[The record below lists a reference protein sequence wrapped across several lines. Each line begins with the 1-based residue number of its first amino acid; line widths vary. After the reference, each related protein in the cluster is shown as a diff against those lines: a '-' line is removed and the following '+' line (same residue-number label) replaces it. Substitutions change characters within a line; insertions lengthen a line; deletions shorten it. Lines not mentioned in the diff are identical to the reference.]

1 MIDKVFPRKLN
12 SSKDARVRGKDEMID
27 AVNVTIDDN
36 YDDFNSNS
44 NIAAPSGNFGVLKP
58 VKGNTAVAN
67 DESVKFEANGR
78 VIGSC
83 VDDRNQDIYYFVFSS
98 NASEHGIYRY
108 TKKDNEVKALLTSK
122 YFKFD
127 SNSFVE
133 SSIVY
138 VPSDS
143 AGDATVKPILFFTD
157 NINEPRK
164 LDILRAGQGQSLS
177 DSNSA
182 GFLDFIS
189 TCPRTP
195 IDPPVAS
202 FQNDPTL
209 TVSNFKGKK
218 GFQFAYQNIYKSG
231 DVSALS
237 TYSKL
242 YVPQAYINQGA
253 SPNASFFSENY
264 LAVQIPP
271 NSMSNEVSRVKLL
284 VREGNLGSW
293 FVVDEVEYNGSTLQF
308 DFYNDKVLTIVPEG
322 ETRRQFDSVPKRA
335 RAQEV
340 TNNRLFFGNYVEGFD
355 VPDINA
361 VINYESLERPQDFIT
376 FNLTLEPQVR
386 NTNNPLGKIGTCNN
400 RVASYRL
407 GTSQLPDEGVPANTQ
422 IIFNI
427 SLAPDNHFHF
437 YESRTGYHGS
447 TRYNFLRDEA
457 NYYDEDV
464 HANADNQQIAPSFSK
479 DGGQY
484 FGQQATFTLQDNGSG
499 ITRSR
504 KTGVC
509 FNPYADGVLE
519 GESGAGFPRWRSV
532 FAGDDQGAFDSAGQK
547 AVYGTNA
554 GNPFIIQGKPMTFS
568 GSFVT
573 LSDLSKA
580 QLTSA
585 IKNMLKG
592 PATRLDGVDPT
603 AADPTPPISI
613 INSVSTTSY
622 VVDLGLN
629 NLDKINIYG
638 SPDSRADLVVAVGKQ
653 DSLLTTE
660 NSRFSA
666 PMGYFIVDKANPE
679 FRLRDISDFYA
690 IENTNPDPLLVDEGR
705 PDDLFFALDLID
717 LGDFQTLTCVPD
729 VVLDWPG
736 DGVNTTL
743 PDLTQGGAN
752 AFQGWVCMSQDHI
765 QFQVSNMTLPQFQ
778 SLFNNNAEELYAIA
792 QGDWE
797 YDEETWY
804 LNANAFAAPTL
815 GTAGYIAETKGVIIA
830 QNMRRWM
837 GFLVPE
843 GATVTFTDDFNGV
856 IQGAFA
862 GGGVGDVL
870 DEFINPD
877 LQYLQFEGGR
887 LINTFH
893 NYAQDSLL
901 NHNVNIFDRDDLY
914 FDYAFSLLDGEAGAG
929 GKRSDT
935 VAGQSM
941 SSVSFQTIVMGCSP
955 WCDRGANN
963 GEELIRAAYN
973 NMPLINN
980 SIDLTLS
987 EFTDSPAGSGLPDD
1001 DAFFEDLHPHIEVF
1015 DFETVQIP
1023 PVAAGGEQ
1031 TYKSFKTKANHDF
1044 GVVFYDERGR
1054 SSDVIPAGSIY
1065 IPGYNV
1071 LPEKGPIQVQVNLS
1085 NFAPPA
1091 WAWHYQLVYGGNSTV
1106 DDFIQYT
1113 AGGAFVEYD
1122 SDDPDGN
1129 GNIYVSLNYLQNN
1142 SKISYSSAFGAVNYD
1157 GNQDFYTY
1165 KEGDKLRVLSYF
1177 GAITPGQDE
1186 LASRVFPDSYE
1197 FDVVGTVTLADDD
1210 QNPLINPDVDTP
1222 QACVGQFLILRNN
1235 PSAVG
1240 FTYNNVRDSIV
1251 NATQNPSTSSHRW
1264 NNRCVFEIYSARKNQ
1279 DTEDRVYYEIGK
1291 KYRVI
1296 RDALGNTAW
1305 ENPNIVLTEG
1315 DVYFR
1320 RLPVNMPRF
1329 DQESSRYVNLIQTGG
1344 GTNPRFLDYFLET
1357 KTFTDTIVGANQH
1370 NWGKPKIVNRFQ
1382 REIRRDSSITF
1393 SDVNNYSLPRL
1404 RYCTFDATTSNFKD
1418 LPNSHGSIQK
1428 LLDRG
1433 DSIFVVQE
1441 DKISDIPV
1449 SRTLLSDAV
1458 GTDIVVA
1465 SEKTLGTQRF
1475 YSGDFGCSDNP
1486 ESVTKVGEN
1495 VYFANKDKFEVYKF
1509 NPSNGVAVISEY
1521 GLKSYFRELF
1531 KSALDAEDNTNTIRV
1546 VGGYDPVLDE
1556 FVISVINAVKIAY
1569 TASGTFVQTTG
1580 TATPDPSIPA
1590 PPAVTIQDVNDLLD
1604 DVGDLGASLLE
1615 ANQTISELQ
1624 QQILLLYG
1632 QIGEV
1637 VNNPDDGGVDEVIN
1651 DLNTE
1656 IDEATETIVAIES
1669 ATVAQI
1675 EAAQSLHSL
1684 VLQQAQ
1690 EGVIEGTQF
1699 ITAYTGT
1706 ARAAV
1711 FEGDNI
1717 TLPANLNADV
1727 FSELGLSPGQEVN
1740 LQQYLSVVEAFVEK
1754 LREYNTNLQEP
1765 AVGKYDKTQGTYV
1778 LRDLSTIV
1786 YDIGYGIP
1794 TTDSL
1799 QDAFDNNIYPEN
1811 SALFNDEEFVNN
1823 FVGFNGYRSDLT
1835 RLINSINVNAIDDII
1850 EENQNIKGELDEAN
1864 ATKLELLAQIAAFV
1878 DAIYEGRGPDPNT
1891 PPEDVEAQ
1899 GKNPFGA
1906 DYGAGSEGGL
1916 VDSPLKTLY
1925 EAVQQDTNFSYA
1937 ALEEQIIAGNNLFY
1951 NDVLNLIEGGLLN
1964 YRNPYQNNLD
1974 ALTATEL
1981 ALTATRD
1988 SLAYSL
1994 YNSVQTT
2001 YNVQSQLGGGITPTY
2016 LQTGQTIPEEFY
2028 NLIFAGTTP
2037 ATAQQIVDSLG
2048 GDTIEQDDLGSTFL
2062 SLFGN
2067 VGAVL
2072 DFLNTIDTTTSTGSG
2087 EITAALRSQIRGVL
2101 NDIKEEIGVGGF
2113 GTVESS
2119 LDAVGIDDILDA
2131 ENDSSIIESRITSFR
2146 NILTG
2151 TSGGGNLGA
2160 LIENLKT
2167 LITPALTSMTQS
2179 GFYDPSTQAGGLDP
2193 SALTSSFNGLFGFPA
2208 TVAPSYGYASNILG
2222 NITEAL
2228 TRLREFQTLFGSE
2241 DLSSILTGNASS
2253 GYQLNTS
2260 DPLSYGVGFTGAEG
2274 TGLTAD
2280 KLIRGQNMQTS
2291 GGSMVSSYD
2300 ALRKALDKIIDNTE
2314 TYKFFQAPDGFV
2326 DLING
2331 SDPETY
2337 QTIGGSN
2344 IIFQGTAQ
2352 DILSPSTYLSLQ
2364 QAIIDANGGN
2374 GEPNN
2379 PDQIVNTALN
2389 TANAA
2394 INTAIAS
2401 TIANYDF
2408 VARRAYAN
2416 INDISADVNYSF
2428 NNLTGNVPTTGALIK
2443 SQGPDLDGDGAVGTG
2458 DLLELLGGFG
2468 NQYLGIGLDDVID
2481 DTTSYV
2487 QSKKFANFSEDNV
2500 GTGSYAFSEGSSAPD
2515 FIDALTQALSSSIP
2529 AGKII
2534 VFNTDTQLFELVVDE
2549 VN

>member
-36 YDDFNSNS
+36 YDDFSSNS
-44 NIAAPSGNFGVLKP
+44 GIDAPSGNFGVLKP
-58 VKGNTAVAN
+58 VKGNTAVPN
-67 DESVKFEANGR
+67 EESVKFEANGR

-83 VDDRNQDIYYFVFSS
+83 VDERNQDIYYFVFSS
-98 NASEHGIYRY
+98 NASEQGIYRY
-108 TKKDNEVKALLTSK
+108 TKKDNAVKALLTSK

-133 SSIVY
+133 SSVVY
-138 VPSDS
+138 IPSDS
-143 AGDATVKPILFFTD
+143 SGSATVKPVIFFTD

-164 LDILRAGQGQSLS
+164 LDVLRASEGQSLS
-177 DSNSA
+177 DSNNI

-202 FQNDPTL
+202 FQNDPSL
-209 TVSNFKGKK
+209 TVSNFKGKR

-242 YVPQAYINQGA
+242 YVPRAYINQGA
-253 SPNASFFSENY
+253 APNASFFSENY

-271 NSMSNEVSRVKLL
+271 NSMSSEVDRVKLL
-284 VREGNLGSW
+284 VREGNTGSW
-293 FVVDEVEYNGSTLQF
+293 FVVDEVEYDGSALQF
-308 DFYNDKVLTIVPEG
+308 DFYNDKVLTILPEA
-322 ETRRQFDSVPKRA
+322 ESRRQFDSVPKKA
-335 RAQEV
+335 KAQEV

-355 VPDINA
+355 VPNIDA

-407 GTSQLPDEGVPANTQ
+407 GTSQLPDDGVPANTQ

-427 SLAPDNHFHF
+427 SLSPDNHFHF

-447 TRYNFLRDEA
+447 TRYNYLRDET
-457 NYYDEDV
+457 NYFDEDV
-464 HANADNQQIAPSFSK
+464 HAQATDQQVSPDFLN
-479 DGGQY
+479 DGSQY
-484 FGQQATFTLQDNGSG
+484 FGKNSTFTLQDNGSG

-504 KTGVC
+504 KSGVC
-509 FNPYADGVLE
+509 FNPYGDGVLD
-519 GESGAGFPRWRSV
+519 GEAGAGFPRWRTL
-532 FAGDDQGAFDSAGQK
+532 FAGDNQGAFDSAGQK
-547 AVYGTNA
+547 ATYGTNA

-592 PATRLDGVDPT
+592 PATRVDGVDPV
-603 AADPTPPISI
+603 AEDPTPPISI

-622 VVDLGLN
+622 VIDLGLN
-629 NLDKINIYG
+629 NLDKINLYG
-638 SPDSRADLVVAVGKQ
+638 SPDSRADLIVAVGKQ
-653 DSLLTTE
+653 DSLFTSE
-660 NSRFSA
+660 NAQFNV
-666 PMGYFIVDKANPE
+666 PMGYFIVNKANPE
-679 FRLRDISDFYA
+679 FRLRDISAFYA
-690 IENTNPDPLLVDEGR
+690 IENPNPDPSVQDTGR
-705 PDDLFFALDLID
+705 PDDLFFSLDLID

-729 VVLDWPG
+729 VLLDYEG
-736 DGVNTTL
+736 EGIESYI
-743 PDLTQGGAN
+743 PDPTAGGN
-752 AFQGWVCMSQDHI
+752 IAFQGWVCMSQDHI
-765 QFQVSNMTLPQFQ
+765 QFQVRNMTLSQFQ

-792 QGDWE
+792 QEEWE
-797 YDEETWY
+797 YDEATWL
-804 LNANAFAAPTL
+804 LNSYQFADANLLGNAA
-815 GTAGYIAETKGVIIA
+815 YIAQTKGPIIA
-830 QNMRRWM
+830 QNIRRWM

-843 GATVTFTDDFNGV
+843 GSTVTFTDDFNGV

-901 NHNVNIFDRDDLY
+901 NHNVNIFNRDDLY

-929 GKRSDT
+929 GKKSDT
-935 VAGQSM
+935 ASGQSM
-941 SSVSFQTIVMGCSP
+941 SSVAFQTIVMGCSP
-955 WCDRGANN
+955 WSDLGGYGA
-963 GEELIRAAYN
+963 GLELYRAAYN
-973 NMPLINN
+973 NMPLISNTSN
-980 SIDLTLS
+980 ISLS
-987 EFTDSPAGSGLPDD
+987 DFTDSPSGSGLADD
-1001 DAFFEDLHPHIEVF
+1001 DAFFEELHPHVEVF

-1085 NFAPPA
+1085 NFSPPS

-1106 DDFIQYT
+1106 ADFIQYT
-1113 AGGAFVEYD
+1113 AGGAFVQYD

-1129 GNIYVSLNYLQNN
+1129 GNIYVSLNYLQND
-1142 SKISYSSAFGAVNYD
+1142 SKVSYSNAFGAVNYD
-1157 GNQDFYTY
+1157 GNKDFYTY
-1165 KEGDKLRVLSYF
+1165 KEGDKLRILSYF
-1177 GAITPGQDE
+1177 GPVQPGQDE
-1186 LASRVFPDSYE
+1186 LSARVFPESYE
-1197 FDVVGTVTLADDD
+1197 FDIVGTVTLADDA
-1210 QNPLINPDVDTP
+1210 QNPLINPDVETP

-1251 NATQNPSTSSHRW
+1251 DNTQNPSTSSHKW
-1264 NNRCVFEIYSARKNQ
+1264 NNRCVFEIYSPRKNQ
-1279 DTEDRVYYEIGK
+1279 DAEDRVYYEIGK

-1296 RDALGNTAW
+1296 RDALGNTQW

-1329 DQESSRYVNLIQTGG
+1329 DQQSSRYINLIQNGG

-1357 KTFTDTIVGANQH
+1357 QTFTDTIVGANQQ

-1433 DSIFVVQE
+1433 DSVFVIQE
-1441 DKISDIPV
+1441 DKISEIPV

-1475 YSGDFGCSDNP
+1475 YAGDFGCSDNP
-1486 ESVTKVGEN
+1486 ESVTRVGESI
-1495 VYFANKDKFEVYKF
+1495 YFANKDKFEVYKF
-1509 NPSNGVAVISEY
+1509 NPSNGVSVISEY

-1531 KSALDAEDNTNTIRV
+1531 KSALDAVDGTNTVRV

-1556 FVISVINAVKIAY
+1556 FVISVNNAIRIAY
-1569 TASGTFVQTTG
+1569 TSAGTFTQTTG
-1580 TATPDPSIPA
+1580 TATPDPSIPS
-1590 PPAVTIQDVNDLLD
+1590 PPAVTVQDVNDLLD
-1604 DVGDLGASLLE
+1604 DVGDLAASLSE
-1615 ANQTISELQ
+1615 ANQTINELQ

-1632 QIGEV
+1632 QIGDV
-1637 VNNPDDGGVDEVIN
+1637 VNNPDEGGIDDVIA
-1651 DLNTE
+1651 DLNDQ
-1656 IDEATETIVAIES
+1656 IDETTETIDSIENV
-1669 ATVAQI
+1669 TVSQI
-1675 EAAQSLHSL
+1675 QAAESLHLL
-1684 VLQQAQ
+1684 VLRQAQ
-1690 EGVIEGTQF
+1690 EGVAEGNAF
-1699 ITAYTGT
+1699 ITSYTGT
-1706 ARAAV
+1706 AKADV
-1711 FEGDNI
+1711 FEGDLI

-1727 FSELGLSPGQEVN
+1727 FSELGLFPGQEVN
-1740 LQQYLSVVEAFVEK
+1740 LEQYLSVVEAFVDK
-1754 LREYNTNLQEP
+1754 LREYNTNQTEP
-1765 AVGKYDKTQGTYV
+1765 AFGRYDETQGTYV
-1778 LRDLSTIV
+1778 LRDQSTITFN
-1786 YDIGYGIP
+1786 IGYGIP

-1799 QDAFDNNIYPEN
+1799 QDAFDDNVYPEG
-1811 SALFNDEEFVNN
+1811 SALFDDAAFVDN
-1823 FVGFNGYRSDLT
+1823 FVGFNGYRADLT
-1835 RLINSINVNAIDDII
+1835 RLINSINANAIDDVL
-1850 EENQNIKGELDEAN
+1850 EENQNIKGELEESN

-1891 PPEDVEAQ
+1891 PPEDIDAQ
-1899 GKNPFGA
+1899 GKNPFGS
-1906 DYGAGSEGGL
+1906 DYGVGSEGGL
-1916 VDSPLKTLY
+1916 EDSPLKNLY
-1925 EAVQQDTNFSYA
+1925 DAVQVDTNLSFS
-1937 ALEEQIIAGNNLFY
+1937 ALEEQIIGGNNLLY
-1951 NDVLNLIEGGLLN
+1951 NDVLNLIENGLLN
-1964 YRNPYQNNLD
+1964 YRNPYQGNID

-2016 LQTGQTIPEEFY
+2016 LETSQTIPESFY
-2028 NLIFAGTTP
+2028 NLIFAGSTP
-2037 ATAQQIVDSLG
+2037 ASADIIVDSLG
-2048 GDTIEQDDLGSTFL
+2048 GQTLEQDDLGSTFL
-2062 SLFGN
+2062 NLFGN
-2067 VGAVL
+2067 VNAVL
-2072 DFLNTIDTTTSTGSG
+2072 DFLSGIQTTDTGTG
-2087 EITAALRSQIRGVL
+2087 EITDTLRAQIRGVL
-2101 NDIKEEIGVGGF
+2101 NDIKDEIDLGGF
-2113 GTVESS
+2113 GTLSTS
-2119 LDAVGIDDILDA
+2119 IDAISIDDILDQD
-2131 ENDSSIIESRITSFR
+2131 NNSSVIESRIQSFR
-2146 NILTG
+2146 NLITDS
-2151 TSGGGNLGA
+2151 TDTGGNLGA
-2160 LIENLKT
+2160 LIENLQN
-2167 LITPALTSMTQS
+2167 LITPALTSVTS
-2179 GFYDPSTQAGGLDP
+2179 AGFYSGSQTNNLSLTQIGSQFD
-2193 SALTSSFNGLFGFPA
+2193 TLFGFPIS
-2208 TVAPSYGYASNILG
+2208 TSPSYSIAQNILG

-2228 TRLREFQTLFGSE
+2228 TRLREFQALFGSE
-2241 DLSSILTGNASS
+2241 DLSSIISSS
-2253 GYQLNTS
+2253 GTGFDINTS
-2260 DPLSYGVGFTGAEG
+2260 TPQSYGVGYTGDEG
-2274 TGLTAD
+2274 TGLTAEGV
-2280 KLIRGQNMQTS
+2280 IVGQNIETAS
-2291 GGSMVSSYD
+2291 GNMVSSYD
-2300 ALRKALDKIIDNTE
+2300 ALRKALDKIINTTE
-2314 TYKFFQAPDGFV
+2314 VFAFFQDPNDFTVNGQTFNTIDG
-2326 DLING
+2326 N
-2331 SDPETY
+2331 P
-2337 QTIGGSN
+2337 

-2352 DILSPSTYLSLQ
+2352 DILSPETYASLSA
-2364 QAIIDANGGN
+2364 AIIAANGG
-2374 GEPNN
+2374 GEDPS
-2379 PDQIVNTALN
+2379 PTDPEQIVNLALSA
-2389 TANAA
+2389 ANSS

-2401 TIANYDF
+2401 TLANYDF
-2408 VARRAYAN
+2408 AVRRSFASTAN
-2416 INDISADVNYSF
+2416 NPSGEVNYSF
-2428 NNLTGNVPTTGALIK
+2428 NISSGIVPSSDDLIKNQTSDLTGDGSVTTN
-2443 SQGPDLDGDGAVGTG
+2443 
-2458 DLLELLGGFG
+2458 DLLKFLSAFG
-2468 NQYLGIGLDDVID
+2468 QEFIPTVTIDDVAD
-2481 DTTSYV
+2481 STTAYV
-2487 QSKKFANFSEDNV
+2487 GDRPFANFSESNV
-2500 GTGSYAFSEGSSAPD
+2500 GTFNYEFSEGTSTPQ
-2515 FIDALTQALSSSIP
+2515 FITALTNALSSYIP
-2529 AGKII
+2529 ANKVIT
-2534 VFNTDTQLFELVVDE
+2534 FNPDTQLFELGL